1 MTLNIIKLIIYGV
14 LFASTLSFANEI
26 ALCKIFYTK
35 MFKDEKTD
43 IFEDTLNIWKKYEQR
58 CSAEGAY
65 KLYLADLYS
74 VYNHFQEALN
84 ILESEILTA
93 EYDTR
98 EHKKLL
104 CGVYHDIG
112 YLDKLKTLAEELIEK
127 YPNWH
132 GGYACQGHL
141 HYREKNWQEAMN
153 SYEYST
159 ILDSSHA
166 CIFLRLAIIAYE
178 LENYKKTVDY
188 YTIALNIDPVRALT
202 SRKVSAMA
210 AIASVKIGRLALAKS
225 TLYNQEVAHKDIHEY
240 EWFQK
245 AKRYY
250 ERELEKTQG

>member
-58 CSAEGAY
+58 CSGEGAY
-65 KLYLADLYS
+65 KLYLADLYG

-104 CGVYHDIG
+104 CTVYHDMG
-112 YLDKLKTLAEELIEK
+112 YLDKLKALAEELIEK
-127 YPNWH
+127 YPNWY
-132 GGYACQGHL
+132 GGYVCQGHL
-141 HYREKNWQEAMN
+141 YTEEHKLQEAMN

-178 LENYKKTVDY
+178 LDNYKKTVDY
-188 YTIALNIDPVRALT
+188 YTIALNIEPVRALT

-210 AIASVKIGRLALAKS
+210 AIASVKIGKLALAKS

>member
-1 MTLNIIKLIIYGV
+1 MILNIVKLIICGS

-35 MFKDEKTD
+35 MFKDQKTD
-43 IFEDTLNIWKKYEQR
+43 IFEDTLNAWKKYEQR
-58 CSAEGAY
+58 CSGEGAY
-65 KLYLADLYS
+65 KLYLADLYCI
-74 VYNHFQEALN
+74 YDHFQEALN

-93 EYDTR
+93 KYDTR

-104 CGVYHDIG
+104 CAVYDEIG
-112 YLDKLKTLAEELIEK
+112 HLDKLKTLAEELIEK
-127 YPNWH
+127 YPNWY
-132 GGYACQGHL
+132 GGYVCQGHF
-141 HYREKNWQEAMN
+141 YSEKQKLQEAMN

-166 CIFLRLAIIAYE
+166 GIFLRLAVIAYE

-188 YTIALNIDPVRALT
+188 YTIALNIDPRRALIHYQA
-202 SRKVSAMA
+202 SAMA
-210 AIASVKIGRLALAKS
+210 AIASVKIGKLALAKS

-250 ERELEKTQG
+250 ERELKETKE